1 MMNKILLFL
10 LLSPCW
16 IFAQQMTSLE
26 NQWKVEGIGDFGSTS
41 SVQLRFSN
49 DSLVVN
55 DHVYRKLTYWD
66 KPTSTW
72 IPFEFSYWHDGS
84 NSDVY
89 MLTGDEW
96 LGYQEEL
103 RYAFN
108 VVKGDTITVTD
119 VVVVVN
125 WVSKVKYD
133 DDSIR
138 LVSIRSVDDPDLAN
152 LWIEGGAAT
161 GHPFSREFE
170 FSIDTDRLLCY
181 WNKDSLRVST
191 TEGNCEESLVSI
203 LSSANP
209 ELISVWPNPTSGAI
223 HISVPGSF
231 SRFRN
236 CHYQLISIDG
246 VLVDEQVVPGDQDQV
261 AYQIPTGISG
271 IHLVRLLSDQGHMA
285 SGIVLIE

>member
-1 MMNKILLFL
+1 MFKFIFL
-10 LLSPCW
+10 LQWIPCC
-16 IFAQQMTSLE
+16 IFAQQITSLE

-55 DHVYRKLTYWD
+55 GHVYRKLTNWNT
-66 KPTSTW
+66 PNSTW
-72 IPFEFSYWHDGS
+72 IPYEFSYWRDGS
-84 NSDVY
+84 DSDVY
-89 MLTGDEW
+89 MLTGNEW
-96 LGYQEEL
+96 QGYDEEL

-108 VVKGDTITVTD
+108 VVKGDTLTVTD
-119 VVVVVN
+119 VDVVVN

-138 LVSIRSVDDPDLAN
+138 LVSIRSVDEPDLTN
-152 LWIEGGAAT
+152 LWIEGGAAI

-181 WNKDSLRVST
+181 WKKDTLRVST
-191 TEGNCEESLVSI
+191 TEGNCEENLVSI
-203 LSSANP
+203 LSSADP
-209 ELISVWPNPTSGAI
+209 EIVRIWPNPTSSTI

-246 VLVDEQVVPGDQDQV
+246 VLVDEQVVPEDQDQV

-271 IHLVRLLSDQGHMA
+271 VHLVRIWSDQGYFA
-285 SGIVLIE
+285 SGIILIE